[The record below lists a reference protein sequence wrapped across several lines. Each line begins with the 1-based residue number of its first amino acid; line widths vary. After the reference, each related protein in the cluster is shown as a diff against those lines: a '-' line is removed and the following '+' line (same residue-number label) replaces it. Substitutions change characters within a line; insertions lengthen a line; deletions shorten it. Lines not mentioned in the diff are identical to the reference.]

1 MKSFL
6 MLLMMAFVGKNGVL
20 PANYTRSGRQLPATS
35 AAKQVAK
42 KLTAA
47 SSGALATRRVDWA
60 LACSVPRDVLVSYF
74 QNSASALARRRF
86 DSICMS
92 VRYLQNSKFH
102 YGDVFSDSTVPLAT
116 VMQVLYDYVTAVVE
130 GDVVESIGQ
139 SGTFNLDIVASK
151 LNGALVTCREP
162 GYENGNR
169 DVEVP
174 ADSSFSD
181 IVQSTRFVSHRFSY
195 CE

>member
-6 MLLMMAFVGKNGVL
+6 MLMMVAFIGKNGVL
-20 PANYTRSGRQLPATS
+20 PANYAAGGPATS
-35 AAKQVAK
+35 AAKQAAE
-42 KLTAA
+42 KLAA
-47 SSGALATRRVDWA
+47 SSRATPALQRVDWA
-60 LACSVPRDVLVSYF
+60 LVCSVPHEVLVSY
-74 QNSASALARRRF
+74 SASTSSALAQRRF

-102 YGDVFSDSTVPLAT
+102 YGDVYSDSTVPLAT
-116 VMQVLYDYVTAVVE
+116 VVQVLYDYVTAVVE

-139 SGTFNLDIVASK
+139 SGTFNLDIVAPKSS
-151 LNGALVTCREP
+151 GAAVTCREP

-169 DVEVP
+169 DVDLP

-181 IVQSTRFVSHRFSY
+181 IVRSTNFLRHRLSV